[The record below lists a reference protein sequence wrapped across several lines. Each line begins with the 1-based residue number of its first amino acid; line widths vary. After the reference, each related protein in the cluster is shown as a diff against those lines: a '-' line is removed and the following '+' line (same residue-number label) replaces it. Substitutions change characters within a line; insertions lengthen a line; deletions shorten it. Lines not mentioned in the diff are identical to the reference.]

1 MLWTNHSMG
10 WAWSGMVLTWI
21 VLFLLIV
28 GLARA
33 VLMATGPA
41 DSRSRRQRVRY
52 VPIPI
57 DPHDH
62 GKRLRNQRS

>member
-1 MLWTNHSMG
+1 MLWMNNSMG
-10 WAWSGMVLTWI
+10 WAWPGMVLTWI
-21 VLFLLIV
+21 VPLLLII

-52 VPIPI
+52 APIPI
-57 DPHDH
+57 DPLDH
-62 GKRLRNQRS
+62 GKRLRNQRA